1 MSPTS
6 TTSDTEIDAR
16 STSALAST
24 RRNLRYLY
32 DPKTAPANTVSSRRT
47 RAFLRVLRSSLLF
60 AFWKLVRY
68 AKYVAIGS
76 LVATVGAGALGTVVS
91 GAGFVLAPTG
101 IAGTVF
107 AAVVWGVGRFAVGR
121 VRRKWDGRR
130 GVNMEDEEGVE
141 WKERRRRV
149 REGRMEVGAEA
160 MPW

>member
-1 MSPTS
+1 MSSSPS
-6 TTSDTEIDAR
+6 TTPDTEIDAR

-32 DPKTAPANTVSSRRT
+32 DPKTAPNAVSSRRT
-47 RAFLRVLRSSLLF
+47 RALLRVLRSSLIF

-76 LVATVGAGALGTVVS
+76 LVATVGAGAFGTLVS

-101 IAGTVF
+101 IAGTIF
-107 AAVVWGVGRFAVGR
+107 AATVWGIGRFAVKR
-121 VRRKWDGRR
+121 VKKRWDNGSM
-130 GVNMEDEEGVE
+130 GYEDEEEEVESWRERQRRHRNTEFGV
-141 WKERRRRV
+141 
-149 REGRMEVGAEA
+149 EA